1 MIIFD
6 PEQRPGCGLLSYT
19 GGVQSLA
26 ARTLHARE
34 TEFVNP
40 MNFSGNP
47 WHGSVGT
54 PPNQDLMASKAYLVE
69 DNELIRDNLMETLTE
84 LAGVETIG
92 FSTTE
97 ADACYWLEQH
107 PADWDLL
114 VVDLFLRQGTG
125 LGVLRKCARRSAVQ
139 KVVVLSN
146 YATDEMRNRCLACG
160 ADAIFDK
167 STELDLFLDYCT
179 AQH

>member
-1 MIIFD
+1 
-6 PEQRPGCGLLSYT
+6 
-19 GGVQSLA
+19 
-26 ARTLHARE
+26 
-34 TEFVNP
+34 
-40 MNFSGNP
+40 
-47 WHGSVGT
+47 
-54 PPNQDLMASKAYLVE
+54 MASKAYLVE

-84 LAGVETIG
+84 LAGVQTIG

-97 ADACYWLEQH
+97 ADACHWLEKH
-107 PADWDLL
+107 PADWNLL
-114 VVDLFLRQGTG
+114 VVDLFLGQGTG
-125 LGVLRKCARRSAVQ
+125 LGVLRKCTHRSAVQ

-167 STELDLFLDYCT
+167 STELDLFLDYCS